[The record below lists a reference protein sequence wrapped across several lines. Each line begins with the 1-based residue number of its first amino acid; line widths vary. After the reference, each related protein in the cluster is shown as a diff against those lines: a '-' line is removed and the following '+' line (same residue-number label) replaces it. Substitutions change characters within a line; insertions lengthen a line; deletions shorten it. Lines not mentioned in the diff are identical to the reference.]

1 MQVAYLNFGQPSP
14 RSSPHSVPAS
24 APPVPLWCPANIP
37 LIDPPMSACAL
48 RICYRCRT
56 EAPDNLKATP
66 SSSRLI
72 TSAGHSRSSSSYSG
86 LATVADVESRE
97 EPGVGLELV
106 ISGASMLKE
115 GTGMLES
122 FFASDAAA
130 LACAAVLESPHR
142 SLPFVK
148 RTSLARA

>member
-1 MQVAYLNFGQPSP
+1 MNTIVHGSFVTRRG
-14 RSSPHSVPAS
+14 
-24 APPVPLWCPANIP
+24 
-37 LIDPPMSACAL
+37 D
-48 RICYRCRT
+48 CYGR
-56 EAPDNLKATP
+56 DGGLKPGLVT
-66 SSSRLI
+66 RL
-72 TSAGHSRSSSSYSG
+72 SAGHSRSSSSYSG

-130 LACAAVLESPHR
+130 LACAAGT
-142 SLPFVK
+142 F
-148 RTSLARA
+148 A

>member
-1 MQVAYLNFGQPSP
+1 MLSSNADSSSRSGRSRLTSSLIAVAG
-14 RSSPHSVPAS
+14 RSLA
-24 APPVPLWCPANIP
+24 AGW
-37 LIDPPMSACAL
+37 
-48 RICYRCRT
+48 
-56 EAPDNLKATP
+56 EAPDKATP
-66 SSSRLI
+66 SSGRLI

-130 LACAAVLESPHR
+130 LACAAGT
-142 SLPFVK
+142 F
-148 RTSLARA
+148 A